1 MKKKTQIL
9 LTIFFVVFLLF
20 LLVFRSCYSF
30 LKEDIYAPNDKKIV
44 LNVGNNEKVYI
55 RSRSWGISSNHQEII
70 FSEKPISIADT
81 LTDYI
86 FDSYEVFYK
95 FENSD
100 KLIIYAPENQISK
113 PKIPFS
119 KINIVIKGVVLQIW
133 RYQNKCL

>member
-20 LLVFRSCYSF
+20 LLVFRSSF
-30 LKEDIYAPNDKKIV
+30 LKEDIYARNDKKIV
-44 LNVGNNEKVYI
+44 LNVGNNEKIYI
-55 RSRSWGISSNHQEII
+55 RSRSWGISSNHQEIVI
-70 FSEKPISIADT
+70 SEKPISISDT

-95 FENSD
+95 VENTD

-113 PKIPFS
+113 PKIAFS